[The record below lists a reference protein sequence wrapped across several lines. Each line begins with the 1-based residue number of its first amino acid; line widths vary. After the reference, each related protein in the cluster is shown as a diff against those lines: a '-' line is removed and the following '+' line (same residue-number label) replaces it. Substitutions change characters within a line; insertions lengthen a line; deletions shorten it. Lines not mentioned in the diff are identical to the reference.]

1 MAEAQPSIVIVDD
14 DAEDLATVERALRPL
29 GCELFTVKDPHGVM
43 YAVQRYRP
51 SVVVLDALLPGL
63 SGFDL
68 CKQIKTDPQLKG
80 THVVILTGV
89 YLRQQ
94 YRQEAIQQFKAD
106 GFMTKPFRP
115 PELQRMVAQ
124 FLSRRS
130 RNSSS
135 GFLRRIG
142 LPVSAEPKKRTIFGR
157 IFGGGVE
164 DEAGDDELIVPP
176 AAPEIPIAPKRAPA
190 PPVAETAAPLLVA
203 LEPTAE
209 SLADTIPPLEMKAP
223 SEPQLVK
230 QLPLPAL
237 EKEVVPLPLVEPDV
251 EDRPPELVA
260 LAATDLDRAPAET
273 PKEADPPSAPIA
285 KPARTAK
292 SGKTPRAPRQ
302 ARPVKTG
309 KTAKPAPPVTEEA
322 ELSTPP
328 EPALEPSAHKVE
340 PSPVE
345 ELESAPAEELPV
357 VWIEYTPPPLEPP
370 AGEIPIP
377 PIRPQEQPEP
387 APLVMEL
394 PPPPSPP
401 PAAAPSPPEN
411 PIEDEVPAPIEA
423 EPQRPPEP
431 QETKPE
437 TTPVSEDKELHP
449 VRRKRLR
456 AGDVPIYDEEDFEA
470 ELKRELSK
478 CKRVDR
484 PLTLILIRVDDLG
497 EIVELFGKDF
507 REPVLWHV
515 AEQAMA
521 SLREVDLVG
530 MMTSRSL
537 VAMTAFAS
545 DRYGGGRIV
554 TRMRQAVAKRPFR
567 VGEELPPIV
576 PALHFGM
583 ATFPQDGTEAAIL
596 IATAERELKAD

>member
-1 MAEAQPSIVIVDD
+1 MAEAQSSIVIVDD
-14 DAEDLATVERALRPL
+14 DPEDLASVEKALRPL
-29 GCELFTVKDPHGVM
+29 GCELYTVKDPHGVM

-80 THVVILTGV
+80 IAVVILTGV

-94 YRQEAIQQFKAD
+94 YRQDAIQQFKAD

-115 PELQRMVAQ
+115 PELQRLVAQ
-124 FLSRRS
+124 FLSRRG

-142 LPVSAEPKKRTIFGR
+142 LPVSTEPRKRTIFGR

-164 DEAGDDELIVPP
+164 DEVDDEPVGP
-176 AAPEIPIAPKRAPA
+176 APPEISIAPKRSPA
-190 PPVAETAAPLLVA
+190 PPAAETVAPSLVA
-203 LEPTAE
+203 LEPPAE
-209 SLADTIPPLEMKAP
+209 ALADAIPPLDMKAP
-223 SEPQLVK
+223 SEPLPVK

-237 EKEVVPLPLVEPDV
+237 EKVVAPLPVVDPVVEDEPPEVVTPPAAPVAEPS
-251 EDRPPELVA
+251 LS
-260 LAATDLDRAPAET
+260 ET
-273 PKEADPPSAPIA
+273 PKDAEAPPEALA
-285 KPARTAK
+285 KPARTTKA
-292 SGKTPRAPRQ
+292 GKTPRAPRQ
-302 ARPVKTG
+302 AKSPRAG
-309 KTAKPAPPVTEEA
+309 KAAKPAPPVPEEV
-322 ELSTPP
+322 EPTRPP
-328 EPALEPSAHKVE
+328 EPEPEPSAVMVE
-340 PSPVE
+340 LSPVE
-345 ELESAPAEELPV
+345 ELEAVPADEQPV
-357 VWIEYTPPPLEPP
+357 LWIEYTAPPPEPP
-370 AGEIPIP
+370 AEEIPIQ
-377 PIRPQEQPEP
+377 PIQPQEPEP
-387 APLVMEL
+387 APLVIEV
-394 PPPPSPP
+394 PPPSSPP
-401 PAAAPSPPEN
+401 APEAAAPSLPEN
-411 PIEDEVPAPIEA
+411 PLRDEAPAPIEA
-423 EPQRPPEP
+423 EAPAEPPE
-431 QETKPE
+431 TKAEPA
-437 TTPVSEDKELHP
+437 PVTEDAEVLP
-449 VRRKRLR
+449 VRRRRLR
-456 AGDVPIYDEEDFEA
+456 AGDVPIYDEEDFAA

-507 REPVLWHV
+507 RDPVLWHV

-530 MMTSRSL
+530 MMTSKSL

-554 TRMRQAVAKRPFR
+554 TRMREAVAKRPFR

-583 ATFPQDGTEAAIL
+583 ATFPQDGTEAASL
-596 IATAERELKAD
+596 IETAERELKAD

>member
-1 MAEAQPSIVIVDD
+1 MAEAQSSIVIVDD

-124 FLSRRS
+124 FLSRS
-130 RNSSS
+130 TRNSSS
-135 GFLRRIG
+135 SFLRRIG
-142 LPVSAEPKKRTIFGR
+142 LPVSTEPRKRTIFGR
-157 IFGGGVE
+157 IFGGGVQ
-164 DEAGDDELIVPP
+164 DEAGDGELIVPP
-176 AAPEIPIAPKRAPA
+176 AAPETPIAPKRAPA

-203 LEPTAE
+203 LEPAAE
-209 SLADTIPPLEMKAP
+209 SLADAIPPLEMKAA
-223 SEPQLVK
+223 SEPLLVK

-237 EKEVVPLPLVEPDV
+237 EKEVVPLPVVEPIV
-251 EDRPPELVA
+251 EDRPPDSIA
-260 LAATDLDRAPAET
+260 LPAPTET
-273 PKEADPPSAPIA
+273 PKEADPPSAPVA
-285 KPARTAK
+285 KPAK

-302 ARPVKTG
+302 ARSVKTG
-309 KTAKPAPPVTEEA
+309 KSAKPAPPVTLLTEEA
-322 ELSTPP
+322 EPPKPP
-328 EPALEPSAHKVE
+328 EPALEPSPDKIE

-345 ELESAPAEELPV
+345 ELEAVPAEEQPV
-357 VWIEYTPPPLEPP
+357 AWIEYTPPPPEPP
-370 AGEIPIP
+370 AEEIPIP
-377 PIRPQEQPEP
+377 PVGPQEQPEP
-387 APLVMEL
+387 APLAMEVA
-394 PPPPSPP
+394 PPSPSPP

-423 EPQRPPEP
+423 ETHAPPEP
-431 QETKPE
+431 LETKPE
-437 TTPVSEDKELHP
+437 TTPVSEEKELLP

-554 TRMRQAVAKRPFR
+554 TRMRQAVAKQPFR
-567 VGEELPPIV
+567 VGQELPPIV
-576 PALHFGM
+576 PALQFGM

-596 IATAERELKAD
+596 IATAERELKSAER